1 MSYAPAVRRP
11 WGMKP
16 VIGLGVAGPEVDR
29 RLGVKNPG
37 MSWTGGTR
45 APWSVRLGSRCGNRC
60 SRLYPEI
67 ASLWQLSAKLH
78 FACRWKP
85 PLSLVLLTLPFDAA
99 RCPDGLGSSASL
111 RSGRIGRWFGHSAF
125 PISRSV
131 DYSSAK
137 SWRAYVQ
144 CDLIATGI
152 TEGHDSS

>member
-1 MSYAPAVRRP
+1 MRKAGRVKKSEPGRWRRGNEVSVTLRWREMDSNFWYRGLARTKPTSCGQISAPPLPATRP
-11 WGMKP
+11 VVFP
-16 VIGLGVAGPEVDR
+16 YTESHR
-29 RLGVKNPG
+29 RL
-37 MSWTGGTR
+37 
-45 APWSVRLGSRCGNRC
+45 
-60 SRLYPEI
+60 
-67 ASLWQLSAKLH
+67 
-78 FACRWKP
+78 
-85 PLSLVLLTLPFDAA
+85 DAA
-99 RCPDGLGSSASL
+99 ARFPDWLGSSASL